1 MLCPSLFVSVINFV
15 AFFVLVGPY
24 EELIASDG
32 IVEEYFAFDAT
43 SVTTIIP

>member
-1 MLCPSLFVSVINFV
+1 MSKSVHVFVTNFV
-15 AFFVLVGPY
+15 MFLVVVGPY

-43 SVTTIIP
+43 SVNTMIR

>member
-1 MLCPSLFVSVINFV
+1 MLYLVCMCVYVSY
-15 AFFVLVGPY
+15 LVGPY

-43 SVTTIIP
+43 SV